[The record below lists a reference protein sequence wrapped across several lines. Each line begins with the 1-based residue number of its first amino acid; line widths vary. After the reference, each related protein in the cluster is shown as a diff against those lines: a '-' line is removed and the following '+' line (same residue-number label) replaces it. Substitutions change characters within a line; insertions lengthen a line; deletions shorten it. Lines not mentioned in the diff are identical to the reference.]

1 MITGVDKMVT
11 LVAVEVNWRVGVN
24 VIDGDGVR
32 VAVADARNGRVF
44 MIWWMSASVGVGVLV
59 EVSD

>member
-32 VAVADARNGRVF
+32 VRVGDARNGRVF
-44 MIWWMSASVGVGVLV
+44 MI
-59 EVSD
+59 